1 MVSGM
6 GFEISGNFDGFEKKI
21 YEEMSNRM
29 HEAMAEGLAEKA
41 REHGLSS
48 ADSIELDISSDSESA
63 ELQIDAERVRARAN
77 EILKED

>member
-1 MVSGM
+1 MVTGM
-6 GFEISGNFDGFEKKI
+6 GIEISGNWDDFEKNV
-21 YEEMSNRM
+21 YETMSDQM

-48 ADSIELDISSDSESA
+48 ADSIELDVSSDSESA

-77 EILKED
+77 EILAGD